1 MTFNRKDFVRLH
13 GEWALSGRHHSGI
26 IIVTRQLMP
35 VSFIVSRLAVLQ
47 MERDTEAM
55 RDAILFINATGLS

>member
-1 MTFNRKDFVRLH
+1 
-13 GEWALSGRHHSGI
+13 
-26 IIVTRQLMP
+26 MP